1 MVILGL
7 LKGAMKSSRNILKDW
22 LQTKPSQCR
31 SAILKRV
38 STTLLLP
45 PTDIAVEA
53 IVEQLGAGLVAECA
67 KDLGLTPIELTSLMR
82 EPRKDALSGL
92 ITMVRDGV

>member
-45 PTDIAVEA
+45 ADIAVEA
-53 IVEQLGAGLVAECA
+53 IVEQLAAGLVAECA
-67 KDLGLTPIELTSLMR
+67 KDLDLTPIELT
-82 EPRKDALSGL
+82 
-92 ITMVRDGV
+92 

>member
-1 MVILGL
+1 MVALSL
-7 LKGAMKSSRNILKDW
+7 LRGVMKSSRNILKDW
-22 LQTKPSQCR
+22 LETKPLQCR
-31 SAILKRV
+31 NAILKRV

-45 PTDIAVEA
+45 TDIAVEG
-53 IVEQLGAGLVAECA
+53 IVEQLAAGLVAECA